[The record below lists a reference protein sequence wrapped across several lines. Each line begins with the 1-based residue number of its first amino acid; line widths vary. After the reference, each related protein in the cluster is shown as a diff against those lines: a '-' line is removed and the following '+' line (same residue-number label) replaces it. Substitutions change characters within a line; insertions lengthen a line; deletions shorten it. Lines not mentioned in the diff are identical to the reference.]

1 MYMYISPAAASYS
14 QITHTLALRNL
25 SGTLRLPSSG
35 ALEEYGPDTVELHS
49 PVTIEVLSYSV
60 LVAVTVEV
68 DVGSVTVE
76 SSPAVIVGPVLP
88 PNSV

>member
-1 MYMYISPAAASYS
+1 MYNYISPAAQLYS
-14 QITHTLALRNL
+14 QIIHTFALRNFT
-25 SGTLRLPSSG
+25 GTRRVPSSG
-35 ALEEYGPDTVELHS
+35 GLEGYGPDAVGLHS
-49 PVTIEVLSYSV
+49 PVTVEVLSYSV

-76 SSPAVIVGPVLP
+76 SSPAVMVGPASP